1 MKKKILIFLSRL
13 NIIYPYYLGVSF
25 IKYRV
30 FFKKNYHFYDNNI
43 SLFSAVNNSLRSIPF
58 YLINNIPNIQTNE
71 EFKKLIPIID
81 KLTIMNN
88 RELFILPDYN
98 KSKTVEGTTG
108 GTSGKPLRLLI
119 PKNRYIVELNTMN
132 SMWKNVGWKG
142 EIRGVIRNK
151 QLTNNQIFIVN
162 PFKKEIIFDGF
173 NTDDDYYEKIYQTLV
188 KYKIKFIHCYPSS
201 AYQFSLFLKKYKKD
215 TSLFKAFLC
224 GSEGLTDLQYNLI
237 KNELGINIYNWY
249 GHSEKLVL
257 GGPCKNNDAIHIEP
271 TYGYFELLDENNN
284 EITTPGELGEIVGTS
299 INNPYMPFIRYRT
312 GDYAEYVG
320 NYCESCKR
328 HLILIK
334 NIQGR
339 WDSNKIFLNDNTYV
353 TITALNLHSDL
364 YHYIEGMQYIQKEKG
379 KLEIYLVRGNEYN
392 TDVENRFKVHFENSL
407 KGKCTFELIYIQETL
422 KEKNGKFLPLKQL
435 TKLT

>member
-1 MKKKILIFLSRL
+1 
-13 NIIYPYYLGVSF
+13 
-25 IKYRV
+25 
-30 FFKKNYHFYDNNI
+30 
-43 SLFSAVNNSLRSIPF
+43 
-58 YLINNIPNIQTNE
+58 
-71 EFKKLIPIID
+71 
-81 KLTIMNN
+81 MNN

-151 QLTNNQIFIVN
+151 QLINNQIFIVN

-284 EITTPGELGEIVGTS
+284 EITTSGELGEIVGTS